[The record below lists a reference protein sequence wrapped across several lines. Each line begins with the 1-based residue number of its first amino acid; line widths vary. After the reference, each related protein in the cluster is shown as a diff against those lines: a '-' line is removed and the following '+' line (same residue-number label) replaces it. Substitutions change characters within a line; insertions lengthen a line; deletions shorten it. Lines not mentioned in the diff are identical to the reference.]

1 MVWSPTI
8 RAALVAGTPW
18 LDVFCPGWGT
28 SRAIDLRTVDRHPL
42 ASVGTRVRKLRCSWC
57 PSRSPMKGGRARA
70 ATYLL
75 CDFDHVRPTWISAH
89 AHRRRR
95 ALPVPTFGPRMVW
108 MKCSMVGGDVRGL
121 LGCLASG
128 PVAAGELPVWVFLT
142 CTRANWRCAPFAV
155 NRLNNIHLGLQSY
168 ASGLIELSSGTYRA
182 KSLGRARHFDFRRCS
197 GQECWPLAP

>member
-1 MVWSPTI
+1 MIKLTQRPNRWMVAVMWPARTLGLI
-8 RAALVAGTPW
+8 GFARNG
-18 LDVFCPGWGT
+18 
-28 SRAIDLRTVDRHPL
+28 AILRISNEPATGDAVRQKQLNNRDEPL
-42 ASVGTRVRKLRCSWC
+42 ITRQL
-57 PSRSPMKGGRARA
+57 
-70 ATYLL
+70 
-75 CDFDHVRPTWISAH
+75 
-89 AHRRRR
+89 
-95 ALPVPTFGPRMVW
+95 
-108 MKCSMVGGDVRGL
+108 L

-155 NRLNNIHLGLQSY
+155 NRLNNIHSGLQSY